1 MAELKDRGKL
11 QEYVNQARNLENEK
25 QQYESSIN
33 EAYSRYLNELKQI
46 YNMMINEKNATPF
59 ALKLLAKDVD
69 KEREAENFKNLINS
83 VRPNTIH

>member
-1 MAELKDRGKL
+1 MAEYRETVTL
-11 QEYVNQARNLENEK
+11 QEYTNQARNLEKEK

-33 EAYSRYLNELKQI
+33 EAYSRYINELKQI
-46 YNMMINEKNATPF
+46 YTAMINEKNSTPF
-59 ALKLLAKDVD
+59 ALKLIAKDVD